1 MAGTVLAVASARVSD
16 LHCSPFA
23 GQEAVPSSCWGYDGP
38 AGPHPTVGEGADAVE
53 QGLRKQDLLKTGI
66 RMHTAGEAVGVTQ
79 PAASAQAP
87 KRRNFS

>member
-1 MAGTVLAVASARVSD
+1 MADTVLAVASARVSD

-66 RMHTAGEAVGVTQ
+66 RMQASI
-79 PAASAQAP
+79 PAWAA
-87 KRRNFS
+87 

>member
-1 MAGTVLAVASARVSD
+1 MADTVLAVASARVSD

-23 GQEAVPSSCWGYDGP
+23 GQEAVPASCWGYDGP

-66 RMHTAGEAVGVTQ
+66 RMQRAVGGEGGAGTR
-79 PAASAQAP
+79 PASIPAWAA
-87 KRRNFS
+87 